1 MRYPIPPERGGIVT
15 NPSKNFAGATRIDG
29 PLDGGFQLSDPR
41 RQAQAVLGDLVAIG
55 ITRVNLLLTGVDGV
69 VRTMLETILMDLQTP
84 IASWW
89 PGERLVLPPVAR
101 TGTMILH
108 DVGAMNHE
116 DQLRLLEW
124 SEQAA
129 GRTQIV
135 STAPAPLMPLVR
147 AGVFSD
153 RLYYRLNT
161 VFVDATATSARS

>member
-1 MRYPIPPERGGIVT
+1 MRHPISPDRGGIV
-15 NPSKNFAGATRIDG
+15 NDPSKSFAGATRVDG

-41 RQAQAVLGDLVAIG
+41 RQAQTVLGDLVAIG
-55 ITRVNLLLTGVDGV
+55 ITRVNLLLTGVEDV
-69 VRTMLETILMDLQTP
+69 VRNILETILIDLETP
-84 IASWW
+84 IASWY

-101 TGTMILH
+101 TGTMVLH

-135 STAPAPLMPLVR
+135 STAPTPLMPLVR
-147 AGVFSD
+147 AGVFND

-161 VFVDATATSARS
+161 VFVDASAPSARS

>member
-1 MRYPIPPERGGIVT
+1 MRHPISADRGGIVK
-15 NPSKNFAGATRIDG
+15 NPSKIFAGATRVDG
-29 PLDGGFQLSDPR
+29 PLDGGFQWSDPR
-41 RQAQAVLGDLVAIG
+41 LQAQAVLGDLVAIG
-55 ITRVNLLLTGVDGV
+55 MTRVNVLLTGVDGV
-69 VRTMLETILMDLQTP
+69 VRSMLETMLMDLQTP
-84 IASWW
+84 IASWY

-108 DVGAMNHE
+108 DVGAMSHE

-135 STAPAPLMPLVR
+135 STAPAALMPLVR

-153 RLYYRLNT
+153 QLYYRLNT
-161 VFVDATATSARS
+161 VFVDATTSSRR

>member
-1 MRYPIPPERGGIVT
+1 MK
-15 NPSKNFAGATRIDG
+15 NPSGRFAGATRVDG

-55 ITRVNLLLTGVDGV
+55 ITRVNLLLTGVDAV
-69 VRTMLETILMDLQTP
+69 VRNILDTILMDLETP
-84 IASWW
+84 IASWY

-108 DVGAMNHE
+108 DVGALNRE

-124 SEQAA
+124 SEYAA

-135 STAPAPLMPLVR
+135 STAPTPLMPLVR
-147 AGVFSD
+147 AGVFND

-161 VFVDATATSARS
+161 VFVDATATSSRS

>member
-1 MRYPIPPERGGIVT
+1 MKS
-15 NPSKNFAGATRIDG
+15 PSKNFAGATRTDR

-41 RQAQAVLGDLVAIG
+41 RQAQAALGDLVAIG
-55 ITRVNLLLTGVDGV
+55 LTRVNLLLTGVDGV
-69 VRTMLETILMDLQTP
+69 VRNILETVLMDLQTP
-84 IASWW
+84 IASWY

-108 DVGAMNHE
+108 DVGAMSHE

-129 GRTQIV
+129 GKIQIV
-135 STAPAPLMPLVR
+135 STAQTPLMPLVR
-147 AGVFSD
+147 AGIFND

-161 VFVDATATSARS
+161 VFVDATATSSWS